1 MNPQQKQQYRP
12 QYQTSGDLRIIPLGG
27 LEEIGRN
34 MVVIEYKDDIIII
47 DAGLQ
52 FPEENMP
59 GIDYIIPNTKYLE
72 KRKDKIRGLIITH
85 GHYDHIGAIPHI
97 MDKIGNPPIFAAPLT
112 KAVILKRQED
122 YPNSPKLEIHEAK
135 DGTKLRLGDWF
146 DLEFFSVTHNIPD
159 ALGAVIKTPIGNI
172 VHPGE
177 FKFDYGRD
185 EKPIDIQKFEEIGKK
200 NILLLML
207 DSTRAEETG
216 KSVPEYIVKENLKRI
231 FQISK
236 GRIIVGTF
244 ASLLDRVQQIMSIA
258 EEMGKKV
265 AIRGYSMKMNVE
277 IAKNLGYLKFDK
289 QTLIPIE
296 KSGAVPDEKLVVLCT
311 GAQGE
316 ASAALMRIASGEDK
330 YIRTKR
336 GDTIVFSSSII
347 PGNERSVQMLR
358 DNLTRQ
364 GAKVYHYKM
373 MDIHSSGHA
382 TRPEMQEII
391 KMIKPKFF
399 MPIHGYYYMRN
410 LLGEA
415 AADAGVNP
423 KNIIIADNGNILEV
437 NQNQARISKKKA
449 ASNYIMVDGLGVGDV
464 GNVVL
469 RDRQVMSNDGMF
481 VIIAIVDSKT
491 GKVKGSPDII
501 SRGFVYLKESKELLH
516 GARKKIRQ
524 IVESATRPGQPV
536 NDLYIKNN
544 IREKI
549 GQYLYSK
556 TQRRPMVLP
565 VIIEI

>member
-1 MNPQQKQQYRP
+1 MMNPKQQYTPRRRI
-12 QYQTSGDLRIIPLGG
+12 SNNLRIIPFGG
-27 LEEIGRN
+27 LSEIGRN
-34 MVVIEYKDDIIII
+34 MMALEYKDDIIVI

-52 FPEENMP
+52 FPEEDMP

-72 KRKDKIRGLIITH
+72 KRKDKIRGVIITH

-97 MDKIGNPPIFAAPLT
+97 MGMIGNPPIFAAPLT

-146 DLEFFSVTHNIPD
+146 DLEFFSVTHTIPD

-177 FKFDYGRD
+177 FKIDYDKEGNL
-185 EKPIDIQKFEEIGKK
+185 KDIQKFEEIGKK

-216 KSVPEYIVKENLKRI
+216 KSVPEYVVEENLRKL
-231 FQISK
+231 FQNVK
-236 GRIIVGTF
+236 GRIIIGTF
-244 ASLLDRVQQIMSIA
+244 ASLLDRIQQVIKIA
-258 EEMGKKV
+258 EDLGKKV
-265 AIRGYSMKMNVE
+265 AISGYSMKSNVE
-277 IAKNLGYLKFDK
+277 IANRLGYLKFQK
-289 QTLIPIE
+289 QTIIPME
-296 KSGAVPDEKLVVLCT
+296 KIDSVPPEKIIIMCT

-316 ASAALMRIASGEDK
+316 ANAALMRIASGEHRFVK
-330 YIRTKR
+330 VRK
-336 GDTIVFSSSII
+336 GDTIIFSSSIV
-347 PGNERSVQMLR
+347 PGNERSVQILR
-358 DNLTRQ
+358 DNLSRQ

-382 TRPEMQEII
+382 TRAEMEQII
-391 KMIKPKFF
+391 KMVKPKFF
-399 MPIHGYYYMRN
+399 MPIHGYYYMRTV
-410 LLGEA
+410 LGETA
-415 AADAGVNP
+415 ANAGIEPRNV
-423 KNIIIADNGNILEV
+423 IIADNGNIIEANKNEV
-437 NQNQARISKKKA
+437 KISDKKA

-469 RDRQVMSNDGMF
+469 RDRQVMSKDGMF

-501 SRGFVYLKESKELLH
+501 SRGFVYLKESKELLQ
-516 GARKKIRQ
+516 GARKKVKQ
-524 IVESATRPGQPV
+524 IVENIAKPGQPV

-556 TQRRPMVLP
+556 TKRRPMVLP
-565 VIIEI
+565 VVIEI